1 MLLAR
6 GQQARVNTCDV
17 APPEDM
23 VDVVAR
29 KMLYMARAR
38 LSPSRGRGV
47 RTHLFSVTV
56 GWGII
61 AEKHSSLPL
70 CPLVASCAERCVDDR
85 RRLTDKDKR
94 ALCLSEAFFLFVSVY
109 CSGDCC
115 ATSLAGAVCLF
126 CARGSRVDIH

>member
-38 LSPSRGRGV
+38 ISLSQGRGV
-47 RTHLFSVTV
+47 RAHLFSVTV

-61 AEKHSSLPL
+61 AEKPSSLPL

-85 RRLTDKDKR
+85 HRLTKTNERCVLVKLSFCSCPYTAAVTAARRLWR
-94 ALCLSEAFFLFVSVY
+94 GQCVCFALV
-109 CSGDCC
+109 G
-115 ATSLAGAVCLF
+115 AG
-126 CARGSRVDIH
+126 